1 VYTIR
6 MHEIIWFVFG
16 ALFGAI
22 IADFGK
28 DVYKF
33 LKVKYYQ
40 IRRPYYE
47 VKERDGFIHRYRKSP
62 RFWHYRDK
70 SALSKSPR
78 K

>member
-1 VYTIR
+1 

-16 ALFGAI
+16 ALFGAV
-22 IADFGK
+22 IADFGR

-33 LKVKYYQ
+33 LKGKYHL

-47 VKERDGFIHRYRKSP
+47 AKDKDGYINFYRKTP

-70 SALSKSPR
+70 SRLNKYPR